1 MQHKLTDFPASKK
14 NIGSSVITAA
24 TIYIFSSIK
33 TKETV
38 FNIRIKSLSQYPHNN
53 RNHRRKE
60 EFVINYFS
68 INF

>member
-38 FNIRIKSLSQYPHNN
+38 FNIRIKSLTIPHNN

-68 INF
+68 ISF